1 MSVLV
6 TGGAGY
12 IGSHMDLAL
21 LDNGYDVIVVDD
33 LSAGF
38 RLAVPDHVKFIR
50 GDIGDIHLLREII
63 TNHRIDTIIHFAGKT
78 VVPESIQKPLQYYGN
93 NTVKTHALISCAVS
107 QGVNRF
113 IFSSTAAVYG
123 DKSNNPV
130 RESDPVNPI
139 TPYGRSK
146 LMIEWMLE
154 DLCKVLDIRCVILRY
169 FNVAGADPQGRTG
182 QSTHG
187 ATHLIKITVQAALGI
202 HPKMSVF
209 GADYSTPDG
218 TCIRDFVQ
226 VTDLCQ
232 AHIDALNYLKEGGCS
247 ITCNCGYGKG
257 YSVFQIIEAV
267 KRVSGVDFPVEIK
280 ERRPGDR
287 DKVVSNSAKIKKY
300 FGWKPKYDDLY
311 SIVGQAYEWEK
322 YLITNPKGYM

>member
-154 DLCKVLDIRCVILRY
+154 DLCKALDIRCVILRY

-187 ATHLIKITVQAALGI
+187 ATHLIKIAVQAALGI

-311 SIVGQAYEWEK
+311 SIVGQEYEWEK